1 MINSLNIRFGNKTV
15 FLAYFKDK
23 VQLDDAIALD
33 GDTDQAWVIH
43 GKRQDS
49 STAGS
54 PREGLASALISTVPK
69 GDNRG
74 KSVIQKIQNSAIVTP
89 ATFKEPT
96 TEEVVDTVN
105 KFRKNLLN
113 EVQVEMVSI
122 PLKDYTSPGN
132 VVRII
137 EEYRE
142 EIMVEHE
149 KISLSDTIMIDSS
162 TTNDAAEKLRVN
174 DVKNK
179 AKSKLAEKEVKDA
192 KNKLVSTGNSVKT
205 VTPVELH
212 EYTNVNANCTER
224 LQKKSEYLFTLT
236 NRNPFVVSPDD
247 GSSQPTSSSSSDDEE
262 YIKEVKKHIKKK
274 QGTRSDV
281 EFEESEDGLREVKKE
296 KTPWAGKP
304 GSRMGRKKKKGKNK
318 K

>member
-1 MINSLNIRFGNKTV
+1 MINSLNILFENKTV

-23 VQLDDAIALD
+23 AQLDDAIALD

-74 KSVIQKIQNSAIVTP
+74 KSVIQKIQNSAIVTL

-113 EVQVEMVSI
+113 EVQVKTVLI

-137 EEYRE
+137 EEYRK

-192 KNKLVSTGNSVKT
+192 KNKS
-205 VTPVELH
+205 
-212 EYTNVNANCTER
+212 
-224 LQKKSEYLFTLT
+224 KSEYPFTLT

-247 GSSQPTSSSSSDDEE
+247 GSSQPTSSSSSDDQE
-262 YIKEVKKHIKKK
+262 YIKEVKKRIKKNRE
-274 QGTRSDV
+274 QRSDV

-304 GSRMGRKKKKGKNK
+304 GSRMGQKKKKGKNK

>member
-1 MINSLNIRFGNKTV
+1 MRRNGTRSWSVNKGFKRRVFRSEHLMINSLNILFENKTV

-23 VQLDDAIALD
+23 AQLDDAIALD

-74 KSVIQKIQNSAIVTP
+74 KSVIQKIQNSAIVTL

-113 EVQVEMVSI
+113 EVQVKTVLI

-137 EEYRE
+137 EEYRK

-162 TTNDAAEKLRVN
+162 TTNDAAEKL
-174 DVKNK
+174 
-179 AKSKLAEKEVKDA
+179 
-192 KNKLVSTGNSVKT
+192 
-205 VTPVELH
+205 
-212 EYTNVNANCTER
+212 
-224 LQKKSEYLFTLT
+224 
-236 NRNPFVVSPDD
+236 
-247 GSSQPTSSSSSDDEE
+247 SQ
-262 YIKEVKKHIKKK
+262 
-274 QGTRSDV
+274 
-281 EFEESEDGLREVKKE
+281 
-296 KTPWAGKP
+296 
-304 GSRMGRKKKKGKNK
+304 
-318 K
+318 